1 MKGLRKSSGLA
12 LTGRSRARAMTDVGV
27 DKCPSARGFN
37 RAESNN
43 PLAAPPMKGHRL
55 GGTPEPGRA
64 VTARATSDGP
74 AFSSSGAGGFSGSA
88 ATFSCGGNLPLTNTA
103 GGCSPSRHVLR
114 EPKFVRHGPL
124 HECEQFMCVN
134 PSDGYRLRGVRLYS
148 RHDRDRRRDRDL
160 RGHCRQH
167 HQTLAHLLGPRRSRP
182 SDRGAL
188 LGRGSEGPARR
199 IPGELEGT
207 SPRSPST
214 LPERPGERLGGHP
227 ARPENDPGGAGPA
240 IVAHFPGETRKRPR
254 RSRPRAFGAGHPEG
268 TLLEKPGG
276 TGAPLWGPCKTLA
289 FGSPAFELAPEALSR
304 APKDPLGGSQ
314 ASSKGLPRGRRGPFP
329 SDPAATRRDPKPTL
343 GGAGPAT
350 VALSSGEAPKD
361 PLGGFR

>member
-12 LTGRSRARAMTDVGV
+12 LTRRSRARAMTDVGV

-214 LPERPGERLGGHP
+214 LPERPGERPGGHP
-227 ARPENDPGGAGPA
+227 ARPETDPQW
-240 IVAHFPGETRKRPR
+240 
-254 RSRPRAFGAGHPEG
+254 SRP
-268 TLLEKPGG
+268 
-276 TGAPLWGPCKTLA
+276 
-289 FGSPAFELAPEALSR
+289 S
-304 APKDPLGGSQ
+304 D
-314 ASSKGLPRGRRGPFP
+314 RGPLP
-329 SDPAATRRDPKPTL
+329 GRDPKTTPAEPAQSL
-343 GGAGPAT
+343 WRGPPRRNTSRKAWWDRST
-350 VALSSGEAPKD
+350 
-361 PLGGFR
+361 PLGAL